1 MGNLLSKN
9 KEEKQDGEM
18 ANRKEVRDN
27 HVIREEITLTEQE
40 MIKWVPAE
48 SEGDKE
54 IIQERCMLDSPF
66 KEVVGSIFT
75 TPITSSLVH
84 CGSRDF
90 VMKAG
95 IARKF
100 SSINIYLSPF
110 TMAE

>member
-1 MGNLLSKN
+1 M
-9 KEEKQDGEM
+9 
-18 ANRKEVRDN
+18 
-27 HVIREEITLTEQE
+27 
-40 MIKWVPAE
+40 
-48 SEGDKE
+48 
-54 IIQERCMLDSPF
+54 IQERCMLDSPF

-75 TPITSSLVH
+75 TPITSSLGH

>member
-1 MGNLLSKN
+1 MGNLLSKS

-66 KEVVGSIFT
+66 KEVVGYIFT
-75 TPITSSLVH
+75 APIT
-84 CGSRDF
+84 
-90 VMKAG
+90 
-95 IARKF
+95 
-100 SSINIYLSPF
+100 
-110 TMAE
+110 